1 MKKKSI
7 LFTPIKIN
15 TVTIPNRFVRSATH
29 DFLAAND
36 GYITERQISLYRNL
50 GKGEVGLIITG
61 HAFVHPAGKAS
72 PYQIGVHD
80 DGTVEGLNRI
90 TQAVHEFPARIFLQ
104 IAHAGRQT
112 KEKLCGCTP
121 LAPSAVY
128 EPVFKITPK
137 EMTIRDI
144 KAVITQFIQAGVRAK
159 QAGFDGV
166 QLHVAHGYLLSGFV
180 SPYTNK
186 RNDEYG
192 GSLTNRAKIVLEI
205 VKGIKKSAGEQFP
218 LILKM
223 NATDS
228 LKGGLTTE
236 ESIQLG
242 TLLEKIGV
250 DGIEV
255 SGGMAESGE
264 GSVWKGLRSENDE
277 GYFVD
282 AASRIKEAVRVPVFG
297 LGGIRTFSNMESLI
311 LEGRVDMI
319 SMSRPFI
326 RQPFLVREFRLDRF
340 KKAECISCNKCFNPR
355 GISCGD
361 LKSKKKTPKKD

>member
-137 EMTIRDI
+137 EMTIRNI
-144 KAVITQFIQAGVRAK
+144 KTVITQFIQAGVRAK

-218 LILKM
+218 LIVKM

-236 ESIQLG
+236 EGIQLG